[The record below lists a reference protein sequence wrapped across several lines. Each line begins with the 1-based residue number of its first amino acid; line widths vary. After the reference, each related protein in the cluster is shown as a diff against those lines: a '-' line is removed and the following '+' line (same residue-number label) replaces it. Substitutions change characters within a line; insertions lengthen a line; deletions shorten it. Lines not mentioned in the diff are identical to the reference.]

1 MKKIVLMLLI
11 ITSVTTAVSQRK
23 TKIPP
28 LAVKPP
34 DATSA
39 PAGLFIG
46 QKPGLK
52 TYKDVI
58 TDKAVTQKGLF
69 TIHKVD
75 DKYYFEIGDSIM
87 NREIMTVTRFVKV
100 PASKGLGRGA
110 YGGELT
116 NQQTIA
122 FEKGPSNNVFMRVIT
137 LVNVADT
144 GNAIYKAVTN
154 SNLNAIA
161 AAFPVAAYTKDST
174 GVVIDVTD
182 FFKGDNQV
190 VSVSSAAKRTFNIS
204 SLAPD
209 RSYIQNISSFPL
221 NTEIRTV
228 KTFNSSPSFS
238 LFSSIAPT
246 STIPAANA
254 AGAVTIELNTSMIL
268 LPSKPMDIRYWDR
281 RVGFFPEDF
290 TTFSD
295 NQQRTESNI
304 FAVRWRLEPKDEDI
318 KKWQQGGLVEPKKPI
333 IYYIDPATP
342 RKWRPYL
349 IAGINDWQ
357 AAFEKAGF
365 KNAIIGKEWPANAS
379 SMSMEDARYSVIR
392 YFASDIGNAY
402 GPNVHDPRS
411 GEILESHIGWY
422 HNVMKLVHDW
432 YMIQAAAVDPKARKM
447 KFDDSLMGELIRFVS
462 SHEVGH
468 TLGLLHNMGSS
479 SKTPVEKLRDKAWV
493 EANGHTASIM
503 DYARFNYVAQPE
515 DHISESGLFP
525 RIGDYDKWAI
535 RWGYGYISGS
545 TSEAK
550 KEESN
555 KLIIKTLR
563 ENPRTYFG
571 TFEFGNLN
579 DPRNQSE
586 DLGDDAMKASAYGVK
601 NLKYILKNLPQ
612 WTKEETDQNQNID
625 EMYTQLIE
633 QFRKYMA
640 HVTANVGGVEETIK
654 TSEQGG
660 AVYEVTSKSKQ
671 REAVAFLQHQLFETP
686 HWLINKSIWNKIN
699 NPGDSDPV
707 AVSQEMALTNLLVTD
722 RLNRMQ
728 VSADR
733 FGRSKAYSAL
743 ELLNDVQDGLFSELI
758 SKKPIDSYRRRLQ
771 KSYVDKLN
779 DIINPASS
787 GGGFTI
793 ISFGRSGSLSAPDV
807 SNTDVPS
814 IAREQLVL
822 LKTKVA
828 GALPRTT
835 DKMSRIHLKDIEIK
849 IKDALNPKK

>member
-1 MKKIVLMLLI
+1 MKKIVFMLLI
-11 ITSVTTAVSQRK
+11 IISATTAIAQKKIK
-23 TKIPP
+23 TPP
-28 LAVKPP
+28 AVVKPP
-34 DATSA
+34 VTTSA
-39 PAGLFIG
+39 PAGLFT
-46 QKPGLK
+46 GLK
-52 TYKDVI
+52 AGPKSYNDII

-69 TIHKVD
+69 TVHKVE
-75 DKYYFEIGDSIM
+75 DKYYFEIGDSVM

-100 PASKGLGRGA
+100 PASKGVGRGA

-122 FEKGPSNNVFMRVIT
+122 FEKGPSDNVFMRVIT

-144 GNAIYKAVTN
+144 SNAIYKAVTN

-161 AAFPVAAYTKDST
+161 AAFPIAAYSKDSS
-174 GVVIDVTD
+174 GVVIDVTE

-190 VSVSSAAKRTFNIS
+190 VSVNPTVKRNFNLS
-204 SLAPD
+204 SLAYD

-228 KTFNSSPSFS
+228 KTFNSSPSFG
-238 LFSSIAPT
+238 LFSSVAP
-246 STIPAANA
+246 SSNIPAANA
-254 AGAVTIELNTSMIL
+254 AGVVTIELNTSMIL
-268 LPSKPMDIRYWDR
+268 LPEKPMEIRYWDR

-318 KKWQQGGLVEPKKPI
+318 KKWQRGELVEPKKPI

-342 RKWRPYL
+342 PKWRKFL

-357 AAFEKAGF
+357 VAFEKAGF
-365 KNAIIGKEWPANAS
+365 KNAIIGKEWPQNEP

-432 YMIQAAAVDPKARKM
+432 YMVQAAAVDPKARKM
-447 KFDDSLMGELIRFVS
+447 KFDDSLMGQLIRFVS

-468 TLGLLHNMGSS
+468 TLGLLHNMGNS
-479 SKTPVEKLRDKAWV
+479 SKTPVEKLRDKTWV
-493 EANGHTASIM
+493 EENGHTASIM

-515 DHISESGLFP
+515 DSISEKGLFP

-535 RWGYGYISGS
+535 RWGYGYIAGN
-545 TSEAK
+545 TSEAQK
-550 KEESN
+550 AESN

-571 TFEFGNLN
+571 TFELGNSN
-579 DPRNQSE
+579 DPRNQAE
-586 DLGDDAMKASAYGVK
+586 DLGDNAMKASAYGIK
-601 NLKYILKNLPQ
+601 NLKYVLKNLPA

-625 EMYTQLIE
+625 EMYTQLVE
-633 QFRKYMA
+633 QFRRYMA
-640 HVTANVGGVEETIK
+640 NVTADVGGVTETIQ
-654 TSEQGG
+654 TSELGG
-660 AVYEVTSKSKQ
+660 AVYAPTPKSDQ
-671 REAVAFLQHQLFETP
+671 REAVAFLHHQLFTTP
-686 HWLINKSIWNKIN
+686 TWLIDKNIWDKIK

-707 AVSQEMALTNLLVTD
+707 AISQEMVLNSLLSTE

-728 VSADR
+728 VSTDR
-733 FGRSKAYSAL
+733 FGPLKAYSAL
-743 ELLNDVQDGLFSELI
+743 ELLNDIQNGFFSELI
-758 SKKPIDSYRRRLQ
+758 SKKPTDSYRRRLQ
-771 KSYVDKLN
+771 RSYVDKISN
-779 DIINPASS
+779 IVHPSS
-787 GGGFTI
+787 GSSFTI
-793 ISFGRSGSLSAPDV
+793 ISFSRSSPLLPTDV
-807 SNTDVPS
+807 SNTDIPS
-814 IAREQLVL
+814 IAREQLTL
-822 LKTKVA
+822 LKSQIAKAIPVIK
-828 GALPRTT
+828 
-835 DKMSRIHLKDIEIK
+835 DKMSKIHLVDLQQRIEE
-849 IKDALNPKK
+849 ALETKK